1 MNTWFRNHPVVLA
14 LASAALGA
22 AATTALINYCLNSW
36 LILPLI

>member
-1 MNTWFRNHPVVLA
+1 MLNWFRNHPVVLA

-22 AATTALINYCLNSW
+22 AATTALISCYLNSW